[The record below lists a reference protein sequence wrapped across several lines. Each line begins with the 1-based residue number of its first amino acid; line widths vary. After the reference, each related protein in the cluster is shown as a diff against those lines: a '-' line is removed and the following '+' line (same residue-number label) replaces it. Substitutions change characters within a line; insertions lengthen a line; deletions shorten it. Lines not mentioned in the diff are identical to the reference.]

1 MSKKYLIIYHKDD
14 NDGVLSA
21 AMFVNY
27 LTDVMKVSRD
37 EIETYG
43 ADYNMLAEFSAS
55 NKPAELHK
63 KYENLIITDISF
75 GEKGYMYKLYDE
87 FRNNIIWCDHHSPV
101 IRESF
106 SITNGFSNIPG
117 ERLTDRSAILCV
129 YKFLYDPLDED
140 WNSGRIPV
148 ILDVLSAWDS
158 WTYEQRG
165 HSLEFVRN
173 VNKGLTFDC
182 NLELEKMIRFE
193 KPINCFHQNV
203 SSMDELYIDKVRELS
218 EAYIGRLK
226 EIGRTLN
233 EYDDINSENNVCNCG
248 DLEWK
253 LIDEETGDRK
263 ACALFIQGASSS
275 QMFKSLIGTD
285 IRHGIV
291 LKHQKNG
298 NWTLSLYNVNESE
311 DFHCGEFL
319 KKKYGGGGHKGAAG
333 CTLTEEQFI
342 EILQNRAI

>member
-14 NDGVLSA
+14 NDGVLSG

-37 EIETYG
+37 DIETYG
-43 ADYNMLAEFSAS
+43 ADYNMLAEFSAA
-55 NKPAELHK
+55 NKPTTLHE

-75 GEKGYMYKLYDE
+75 GEKGYMKKLFKE
-87 FRNNIIWCDHHSPV
+87 FGSNMVWCDHHSP
-101 IRESF
+101 IIKESF
-106 SITNGFSNIPG
+106 SGGFGNIPG

-140 WNSGRIPV
+140 WTSGRIPM
-148 ILDVLSAWDS
+148 ILNVLSAWDS

-165 HSLEFVRN
+165 YSIDFVRN

-193 KPINCFHQNV
+193 QPINCFHQNV
-203 SSMDELYIDKVRELS
+203 SSMNEMYSDKVRELS
-218 EAYIGRLK
+218 ENYINCLK

-233 EYDDINSENNVCNCG
+233 EYDDINADNNVRNCG
-248 DLEWK
+248 DTEWK
-253 LIDEETGDRK
+253 VVDEDTGDRK
-263 ACALFIQGASSS
+263 ACALFIQGASTS

-285 IRHGIV
+285 VKHGIV

-298 NWTLSLYNVNESE
+298 NWTLSLYNVNEDE

-342 EILQNRAI
+342 EVLQNRTI